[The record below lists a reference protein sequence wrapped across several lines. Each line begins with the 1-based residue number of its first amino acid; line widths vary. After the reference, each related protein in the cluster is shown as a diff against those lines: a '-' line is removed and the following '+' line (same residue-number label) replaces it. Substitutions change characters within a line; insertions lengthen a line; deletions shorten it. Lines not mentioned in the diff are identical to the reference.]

1 MKKIIQE
8 YHETLLDA
16 SARQNSLYDEFNKV
30 KLVDF
35 PYITECGIYKWE
47 IEE

>member
-16 SARQNSLYDEFNKV
+16 SARQNSLYDEFDNV
-30 KLVDF
+30 KLVNF
-35 PYITECGIYKWE
+35 PCFSENGIYVWE
-47 IEE
+47 VK